1 MSERLDRFVTLMKGI
16 FELDK
21 SDLDF
26 GIYRIMNIRKQEI
39 EKFLSEG
46 LPQKVQETLAP
57 FACNTGDIEKR
68 LAEIEQSLGTDISQL
83 PDSIP
88 MVKEYRELKS
98 QLAAGVDLSA
108 LETDV
113 YSALYSFFNRYY
125 DEGDFISKRR
135 YKEGVYAIPYEGEEV
150 KLYWANQD
158 QYYIKTAENFKD
170 YCFVARNPYGDSC
183 TVHFL
188 LVDATT
194 EQNNNKES
202 KDSKRTFMLYQET
215 EEQPELKTFEYRAD
229 TNEFIVRFVFDV
241 PEDKKAKYL
250 ELNGA
255 AIRQKIAVDYP
266 QLVQILLADV
276 STDKKKPK
284 TLIDKHLEAYVAK
297 NTFDY
302 FIHKDLKGFLYRE
315 LDFYIKSEII
325 HLDDLDTTNEQRV
338 ETYLAKVKA
347 IKRVGHIIIDFLAQI
362 EDFQKK
368 LWLKKK
374 FVVETNWCMTLDRI
388 DESFW
393 SEIIANSAQIQE
405 WIEMYAID
413 EVEGDLTTVG
423 WTNPPT
429 MEFLHQNQ
437 NLVVDTKHFSTA
449 FKDRLVASIEDLA
462 ARIDGLMI
470 NADNS
475 QAIRLIQKRF
485 SEKIKCVYLDP
496 PYNTNDETF
505 IYKNNYKHS
514 SWASMMAD
522 KIIHAFAALDQDGV
536 LMVTID
542 DEELYDL
549 KEIID
554 ACIGVDRYI
563 GTIVI
568 QSNPRGR
575 GINSFYATCHEYC
588 LCYAKD
594 PDYVR
599 IIDQELTDEQA
610 KVYSSSDGDVAFRA
624 LPFRRSGGW
633 STPQDRPN
641 SEFPLYFDKAG
652 KLFAVGGERTT
663 DASDPYETDT
673 ILMREN
679 NETIKL
685 SPKVFSTKFPE
696 AYKIMPVDT
705 AGLRRVW
712 RWSDR
717 EKILSAGARNEFILK
732 KENGKSYVQLKDW
745 IKGGRKPKTIWFDSK
760 YDSSSH
766 GTNLL
771 KNLFGERNVFG
782 FPKSVYSTE
791 ESLHSI
797 MGEDENSTVVDMFG
811 GSATTGH
818 ALINLNR
825 KDNKTRKYI
834 LVEMGEYFEQVTK
847 PRIKK
852 VIYSPTWSFGKPVV
866 RQKGVSHIMKY
877 FSMESYEDALSN
889 VQLSEENKPLYS
901 LFGEDYLIHYM
912 LDIES
917 RGSLL
922 DLDQFKAPFSY
933 QMKITE
939 RNETKKRPV
948 DLVETFNYLIGLSV
962 VRQSAVSYF
971 HAQPDFAGGY
981 EGAVRLMKD
990 DGGEFGFKQV
1000 EGTLPDG
1007 RRALVIWRT
1016 VTDDL
1021 LASNAALDAYFT
1033 KYRINPHDREFDV
1046 IYVNGDNNLEN
1057 LRTGEESWKVQMT
1070 EIEFKNRMFEE
1081 V

>member
-1 MSERLDRFVTLMKGI
+1 MSERLERFVSLMKGI

-39 EKFLSEG
+39 ETFLSEG

-57 FACNTGDIEKR
+57 FARNTGDIEKR

-83 PDSIP
+83 PESIP
-88 MVKEYRELKS
+88 MVKEYKELKS
-98 QLAAGVDLSA
+98 QLAAGVDMAA

-170 YCFVARNPYGDSC
+170 YSFVARNAYGDSC

-215 EEQPELKTFEYRAD
+215 EEQPELKTFEYRPD

-255 AIRQKIAVDYP
+255 AIRQKIAADYP

-276 STDKKKPK
+276 SNDKKKLK

-338 ETYLAKVKA
+338 DTYLAKVKA

-393 SEIIANSAQIQE
+393 PEIIANPAQIQE

-429 MEFLHQNQ
+429 VEFLRQNQ
-437 NLVVDTKHFSTA
+437 NLVVDTKHFSTD
-449 FKDRLVASIEDLA
+449 FKDRLVASIEDLDEQTGGVMVHSDNFQA
-462 ARIDGLMI
+462 LGMLTQKYEHKI
-470 NADNS
+470 NYCY
-475 QAIRLIQKRF
+475 I
-485 SEKIKCVYLDP
+485 DP
-496 PYNTNDETF
+496 PYNTDSTP
-505 IYKNNYKHS
+505 ILYKNGYKDS
-514 SWASMMAD
+514 SWLS
-522 KIIHAFAALDQDGV
+522 
-536 LMVTID
+536 LMNDRIARSKHLLAEQSVYTVAID
-542 DEELYDL
+542 DTELNNLSLLLSQQFLDHRISTITVVHNPKGSPTKDFNRTHEYAIFITEESA
-549 KEIID
+549 KN
-554 ACIGVDRYI
+554 CIARILEENETPRKMRRWGENSKRTERRLSFYPIYI
-563 GTIVI
+563 KKGKIVRIGNVPEDDFHPKGKNELQPDGTIAI
-568 QSNPRGR
+568 WP
-575 GINSFYATCHEYC
+575 
-588 LCYAKD
+588 
-594 PDYVR
+594 
-599 IIDQELTDEQA
+599 IDQNGIERRWNFGLDSIRDNLDRITIIEDEGIFDLFLTHEMTVP
-610 KVYSSSDGDVAFRA
+610 KTVWK
-624 LPFRRSGGW
+624 GGEY
-633 STPQDRPN
+633 D
-641 SEFPLYFDKAG
+641 AG
-652 KLFAVGGERTT
+652 NYGNTLLTNILGKKLF
-663 DASDPYETDT
+663 D
-673 ILMREN
+673 
-679 NETIKL
+679 
-685 SPKVFSTKFPE
+685 
-696 AYKIMPVDT
+696 
-705 AGLRRVW
+705 
-712 RWSDR
+712 
-717 EKILSAGARNEFILK
+717 
-732 KENGKSYVQLKDW
+732 
-745 IKGGRKPKTIWFDSK
+745 
-760 YDSSSH
+760 
-766 GTNLL
+766 
-771 KNLFGERNVFG
+771 
-782 FPKSVYSTE
+782 FPKSINTLLKCIQLSTQ
-791 ESLHSI
+791 SKNDAVIL
-797 MGEDENSTVVDMFG
+797 DFFG
-811 GSATTGH
+811 GSGTTGH
-818 ALINLNR
+818 ATVEYNR
-825 KDNKTRKYI
+825 MNGESKRRYI
-834 LVEMGEYFEQVTK
+834 LVEMGTYFDTVTH
-847 PRIKK
+847 PRMKK
-852 VIYSPTWSFGKPVV
+852 VVYSADWKNGKPTS
-866 RQKGVSHIMKY
+866 RDTGVSHIMKY
-877 FSMESYEDALSN
+877 FSLESYEDALSN
-889 VQLSEENKPLYS
+889 VQLSEENQQLYS

-922 DLDQFKAPFSY
+922 DLEQFKAPFSY

-962 VRQSAVSYF
+962 ARQSTVSYF
-971 HAQPDFAGGY
+971 RAQPDTAGGY
-981 EGAVRLMKD
+981 EGAVRLLKD

-1007 RRALVIWRT
+1007 RRALIIWRT

-1033 KYRINPHDREFDV
+1033 KHRINPHDREFDV

-1057 LRTGEESWKVQMT
+1057 LRTGEESWKVQIT
-1070 EIEFKNRMFEE
+1070 ETEFKNRMFEE

>member
-46 LPQKVQETLAP
+46 LPKKVQETLLP

-170 YCFVARNPYGDSC
+170 YSFVARNAYGDSC

-255 AIRQKIAVDYP
+255 AIRQKIAADYP

-276 STDKKKPK
+276 SSDKKKPK

-325 HLDDLDTTNEQRV
+325 HLDDLDTTNERRV

-388 DESFW
+388 DETFW
-393 SEIIANSAQIQE
+393 PEIIANPAQIQE

-413 EVEGDLTTVG
+413 EMATDLSTVG

-429 MEFLHQNQ
+429 IEFLRQNQ
-437 NLVVDTKHFSTA
+437 NLVVDTKHFSTN
-449 FKDRLVASIEDLA
+449 FKDRLVASIEELDKQTG
-462 ARIDGLMI
+462 GLLI
-470 NADNS
+470 KSENFQALKVVKSGNALFD
-475 QAIRLIQKRF
+475 IIY
-485 SEKIKCVYLDP
+485 IDP
-496 PYNTNDETF
+496 PYNTGSDENFCYKDGYRSSTWLSMMQDRLIEGWELLSESGVMF
-505 IYKNNYKHS
+505 ISIGEEECDHLSVLLRELFGEENFFATLIWEKKKKGS
-514 SWASMMAD
+514 FLSGKIASMKDYILCVAKNPD
-522 KIIHAFAALDQDGV
+522 CFEGLIGEIATEETTYPCVNASNSRDIR
-536 LMVTID
+536 TID
-542 DEELYDL
+542 Y
-549 KEIID
+549 
-554 ACIGVDRYI
+554 
-563 GTIVI
+563 
-568 QSNPRGR
+568 
-575 GINSFYATCHEYC
+575 
-588 LCYAKD
+588 
-594 PDYVR
+594 
-599 IIDQELTDEQA
+599 
-610 KVYSSSDGDVAFRA
+610 
-624 LPFRRSGGW
+624 
-633 STPQDRPN
+633 
-641 SEFPLYFDKAG
+641 
-652 KLFAVGGERTT
+652 
-663 DASDPYETDT
+663 
-673 ILMREN
+673 
-679 NETIKL
+679 TIK
-685 SPKVFSTKFPE
+685 SK
-696 AYKIMPVDT
+696 YKE
-705 AGLRRVW
+705 
-712 RWSDR
+712 S
-717 EKILSAGARNEFILK
+717 NYILK
-732 KENGKSYVQLKDW
+732 KGSSISAGNMSLVLLSDLVIKDGELIPPLVIEGNWRYSQESMSEFAKKGELYITQDLYLRRIVNEARYKRLKDLLLRVGDNTDDSDFRAIDPNNLNKYGW
-745 IKGGRKPKTIWFDSK
+745 GSNEDANDELLNIYGEQYAVSYPKPIKLLMKLLLSTRKENAYIMDFFAGS
-760 YDSSSH
+760 
-766 GTNLL
+766 G
-771 KNLFGERNVFG
+771 
-782 FPKSVYSTE
+782 ST
-791 ESLHSI
+791 
-797 MGEDENSTVVDMFG
+797 
-811 GSATTGH
+811 AH
-818 ALINLNR
+818 AILNLNR
-825 KDNKTRKYI
+825 LDNGQRKFQLI
-834 LVEMGEYFEQVTK
+834 EMGDYFEKVALPRTK
-847 PRIKK
+847 KA
-852 VIYSPTWSFGKPVV
+852 VYSNDW
-866 RQKGVSHIMKY
+866 QKGIPLNRSTGLSHITKY
-877 FSMESYEDALSN
+877 LSLESYEDALSN
-889 VQLSEENKPLYS
+889 VKLSGESKSIFS

-922 DLDQFKAPFSY
+922 DLEQFKTPFSY

-939 RNETKKRPV
+939 QNETKTRPV

-962 VRQSAVSYF
+962 VRQSTVSYF
-971 HAQPDFAGGY
+971 SAQPDTAGGY

-1021 LASNAALDAYFT
+1021 LASNAALDAYFS
-1033 KYRINPHDREFDV
+1033 KHRINPHDREFDV

>member
-1 MSERLDRFVTLMKGI
+1 MSERLDRFVSLMKGI

-46 LPQKVQETLAP
+46 LPQKVQATLAP
-57 FACNTGDIEKR
+57 FARNTGDIERR
-68 LAEIEQSLGTDISQL
+68 LAEIEQSLGADISQL

-88 MVKEYRELKS
+88 MVQEYKQLKS

-108 LETDV
+108 LEADV

-170 YCFVARNPYGDSC
+170 YSFVARNAYGDSC

-215 EEQPELKTFEYRAD
+215 EEQPELKTFEYRED

-255 AIRQKIAVDYP
+255 AIRQKIAADYP
-266 QLVQILLADV
+266 QLMKILLADV
-276 STDKKKPK
+276 STDKKKTK
-284 TLIDKHLEAYVAK
+284 TLLDKHLEAYVAK

-388 DESFW
+388 DEAFW
-393 SEIIANSAQIQE
+393 PEIVANPAQMQE

-413 EVEGDLTTVG
+413 EVEGDLATVG

-429 MEFLHQNQ
+429 LDFLRQNQ
-437 NLVVDTKHFSTA
+437 NLVVDTKHFSSD
-449 FKDRLVASIEDLA
+449 FKDRLVASIEDL
-462 ARIDGLMI
+462 DEQTGGLMI
-470 NADNS
+470 RSENY
-475 QAIRLIQKRF
+475 QALNFLAQLYTG
-485 SEKIKCVYLDP
+485 KIDVTYIDP
-496 PYNTNDETF
+496 PYNTDASE
-505 IYKNNYKHS
+505 ILYKNNYKHS
-514 SWASMMAD
+514 SFLSMMENRLAQCY
-522 KIIHAFAALDQDGV
+522 KLLASNG
-536 LMVTID
+536 MVSVAID
-542 DEELYDL
+542 DAEIDRMDLLLEALFSKHAGTAVVRSNPQSRKTKGKFSPQHEYCLFYTKTEDTAPFPIGYSISKLKRYPLSDSIGHYAWMNFIRAGNNDLRTDRPKLYYPIAVSKDDELRVLNMVWNAETQQYDL
-549 KEIID
+549 KENIRPDEVLVYPIK
-554 ACIGVDRYI
+554 IQG
-563 GTIVI
+563 GTAIEKNW
-568 QSNPRGR
+568 QRG
-575 GINSFYATCHEYC
+575 HERV
-588 LCYAKD
+588 KSE
-594 PDYVR
+594 
-599 IIDQELTDEQA
+599 I
-610 KVYSSSDGDVAFRA
+610 
-624 LPFRRSGGW
+624 PFGEYRVRRSADGISIDFKTRMDEDAMPTTW
-633 STPQDRPN
+633 W
-641 SEFPLYFDKAG
+641 DKN
-652 KLFAVGGERTT
+652 EY
-663 DASDPYETDT
+663 ASANYAPTE
-673 ILMREN
+673 
-679 NETIKL
+679 
-685 SPKVFSTKFPE
+685 
-696 AYKIMPVDT
+696 
-705 AGLRRVW
+705 
-712 RWSDR
+712 
-717 EKILSAGARNEFILK
+717 
-732 KENGKSYVQLKDW
+732 LKD
-745 IKGGRKPKTIWFDSK
+745 
-760 YDSSSH
+760 
-766 GTNLL
+766 
-771 KNLFGERNVFG
+771 LFGNKPFDFAKAHSLVKDCICACG
-782 FPKSVYSTE
+782 AMKDKSII
-791 ESLHSI
+791 L
-797 MGEDENSTVVDMFG
+797 DFFA
-811 GSATTGH
+811 GSATTGDVVVGM
-818 ALINLNR
+818 NR
-825 KDNKTRKYI
+825 NDSQRRKYI
-834 LVEMGEYFEQVTK
+834 LVEMGTYFDTVTQ

-852 VIYSPTWSFGKPVV
+852 VVYSADWKNGKPAS
-866 RQKGVSHIMKY
+866 RGTGISHIMKY
-877 FSMESYEDALSN
+877 FSLESYEDALSN
-889 VQLSEENKPLYS
+889 VQLSEENKSLYD

-917 RGSLL
+917 KGSLL
-922 DLDQFKAPFSY
+922 NLEQFKTPFNY

-939 RNETKKRPV
+939 RNETKTRRV

-962 VRQSAVSYF
+962 ARQSTVSYF
-971 HAQPDFAGGY
+971 RSEPDTTGSY
-981 EGAVRLMKD
+981 EGAVRLVKD
-990 DGGEFGFKQV
+990 NGGEYGFKQL

-1016 VTDDL
+1016 ITEDL
-1021 LASNAALDAYFT
+1021 LSSNAALDAYFT
-1033 KYRINPHDREFDV
+1033 KHRINPQDREFDV
-1046 IYVNGDNNLEN
+1046 IYVNGDNNLDN

-1070 EIEFKNRMFEE
+1070 ELEFKARMFEE
-1081 V
+1081 E

>member
-1 MSERLDRFVTLMKGI
+1 MSERLDRFVSLMKGI

-57 FACNTGDIEKR
+57 FARNTGEIEKR

-83 PDSIP
+83 PDTIP
-88 MVKEYRELKS
+88 MVREYKDLKS
-98 QLAAGVDLSA
+98 QLAAGVDMAA

-170 YCFVARNPYGDSC
+170 YSFVARNPYGDSC

-215 EEQPELKTFEYRAD
+215 EEQPELKTFEYRPD

-255 AIRQKIAVDYP
+255 AIRKKIAADYP

-276 STDKKKPK
+276 SSDKKKPK

-393 SEIIANSAQIQE
+393 PEIIDNPAQIQE
-405 WIEMYAID
+405 WIDMYAID
-413 EVEGDLTTVG
+413 EVEGDLTTTG

-429 MEFLHQNQ
+429 MEFLRQNQ
-437 NLVVDTKHFSTA
+437 NLVVDTKHFSTE
-449 FKDRLVASIEDLA
+449 FKERLVASIDDL
-462 ARIDGLMI
+462 DQQMGGLMI
-470 NADNS
+470 HSDNY
-475 QAIRLIQKRF
+475 QALKFLQNQYASAVKLIY
-485 SEKIKCVYLDP
+485 IDP
-496 PYNTNDETF
+496 PYNTDASK
-505 IYKNNYKHS
+505 ILYKNGYEHS
-514 SWASMMAD
+514 SWLSLMESRLAEGRRFLSD
-522 KIIHAFAALDQDGV
+522 KGIIEVAIDDYELRYLNSCMDNVFGIGNAISNIAILTNPKGRDQGFIAQAHDYTVIYAKNKALAETNNFILSEDDLAKKFSKSKDGEALRELPLKRTGTGKRREERPYMYFPFFYSKDRDELIVIPEEYYVKIYDSQTDTFNDSYLAEVIDNFKAQGYEAILPMSSKGEHFRWRWGYKSCVAGVKNGV
-536 LMVTID
+536 LFCKPVRGGGYAVYQYD
-542 DEELYDL
+542 FADEE
-549 KEIID
+549 
-554 ACIGVDRYI
+554 
-563 GTIVI
+563 
-568 QSNPRGR
+568 
-575 GINSFYATCHEYC
+575 ATPKSLWY
-588 LCYAKD
+588 
-594 PDYVR
+594 
-599 IIDQELTDEQA
+599 
-610 KVYSSSDGDVAFRA
+610 
-624 LPFRRSGGW
+624 
-633 STPQDRPN
+633 
-641 SEFPLYFDKAG
+641 
-652 KLFAVGGERTT
+652 GERY
-663 DASDPYETDT
+663 DAS
-673 ILMREN
+673 
-679 NETIKL
+679 
-685 SPKVFSTKFPE
+685 
-696 AYKIMPVDT
+696 
-705 AGLRRVW
+705 
-712 RWSDR
+712 
-717 EKILSAGARNEFILK
+717 
-732 KENGKSYVQLKDW
+732 
-745 IKGGRKPKTIWFDSK
+745 SK
-760 YDSSSH
+760 

-771 KNLFGERNVFG
+771 ENIIPNNPFDY
-782 FPKSVYSTE
+782 PKSLFTV
-791 ESLHSI
+791 
-797 MGEDENSTVVDMFG
+797 EDNVIIGCNGDDTVLDYFA
-811 GSATTGH
+811 GSGTTGH
-818 ALINLNR
+818 AVLDLNR
-825 KDNKTRKYI
+825 TIDGSNRKYI
-834 LVEMGEYFEQVTK
+834 LVEMGTYFDTVTH
-847 PRIKK
+847 PRMKK
-852 VIYSPTWSFGKPVV
+852 VVYSADWKNGKPTS
-866 RQKGVSHIMKY
+866 RNTGVSHIMKY
-877 FSMESYEDALSN
+877 FSLESYEDALSN
-889 VQLSEENKPLYS
+889 VQLSDEHKSLYS

-917 RGSLL
+917 KGSLL
-922 DLDQFKAPFSY
+922 DLERFKAPFSY

-939 RNETKKRPV
+939 RNETKTRRV
-948 DLVETFNYLIGLSV
+948 DLVETFNYLIGISV
-962 VRQSAVSYF
+962 ARQSTVSYF
-971 HAQPDFAGGY
+971 RSEPDTAGGY
-981 EGAVRLMKD
+981 EGAVRLVKD
-990 DGGEFGFKQV
+990 NDGVYGFKQV

-1033 KYRINPHDREFDV
+1033 KHRINPQDREFDV
-1046 IYVNGDNNLEN
+1046 IFVNGDNNLEN

-1070 EIEFKNRMFEE
+1070 ETEFKNRMFEE
-1081 V
+1081 A

>member
-1 MSERLDRFVTLMKGI
+1 MSERLDRFVSLMKGI

-57 FACNTGDIEKR
+57 FARNTGEIEKR

-83 PDSIP
+83 PDTIP
-88 MVKEYRELKS
+88 MVREYKDLKS
-98 QLAAGVDLSA
+98 QLAAGVDMAA

-170 YCFVARNPYGDSC
+170 YSFVARNPYGDSC

-215 EEQPELKTFEYRAD
+215 EEQPELKTFEYRPD

-255 AIRQKIAVDYP
+255 AIRKKIAADYP

-276 STDKKKPK
+276 SSDKKKPK
-284 TLIDKHLEAYVAK
+284 KLIDKHLEAYVAK

-347 IKRVGHIIIDFLAQI
+347 VKRVGHIIIDFLAQI

-393 SEIIANSAQIQE
+393 PEIIANPAQIQE

-413 EVEGDLTTVG
+413 EVEGDLTTIG

-429 MEFLHQNQ
+429 MEFLRQNQ
-437 NLVVDTKHFSTA
+437 NLVVDTKHFSTD
-449 FKDRLVASIEDLA
+449 FKDRLVASIENLD
-462 ARIDGLMI
+462 DQTGGLMV
-470 NADNS
+470 NGDNFH
-475 QAIRLIQKRF
+475 AIQILRSKY
-485 SEKIKCVYLDP
+485 SSKIDYCYIDP
-496 PYNTNDETF
+496 PYNTNASE
-505 IYKNNYKHS
+505 ILYKNGYKDS
-514 SWASMMAD
+514 SWISLIRDRMVIANFLLKKGAVVTVAID
-522 KIIHAFAALDQDGV
+522 HA
-536 LMVTID
+536 
-542 DEELYDL
+542 ELYNLGELLDSIFG
-549 KEIID
+549 KQNRI
-554 ACIGVDRYI
+554 A
-563 GTIVI
+563 IVAV
-568 QSNPRGR
+568 QHNPKGR
-575 GINSFYATCHEYC
+575 NQAIFFSENIEYM
-588 LCYAKD
+588 LEYT
-594 PDYVR
+594 
-599 IIDQELTDEQA
+599 TDIEQA
-610 KVYSSSDGDVAFRA
+610 KFNNVAISNDVKETFCENDENGAYRWESFVRA
-624 LPFRRSGGW
+624 RLSRTKEHRPDNWYPLYVSNDLKQIT
-633 STPQDRPN
+633 STPTSDFLEVWPVVN
-641 SEFPLYFDKAG
+641 SGEFTWKNIRATFDELNKDGYFKA
-652 KLFAVGGERTT
+652 VR
-663 DASDPYETDT
+663 
-673 ILMREN
+673 
-679 NETIKL
+679 
-685 SPKVFSTKFPE
+685 
-696 AYKIMPVDT
+696 
-705 AGLRRVW
+705 
-712 RWSDR
+712 
-717 EKILSAGARNEFILK
+717 
-732 KENGKSYVQLKDW
+732 ENGKISIYHKYRENEVLKNIW
-745 IKGGRKPKTIWFDSK
+745 IDKK
-760 YDSSSH
+760 YQSEFN

-771 KNLFGERNVFG
+771 KDIFGTGGMFSY
-782 FPKSVYSTE
+782 PKSLYAVSD
-791 ESLHSI
+791 SI
-797 MGEDENSTVVDMFG
+797 KIAADIKGTVIDYFG
-811 GSATTGH
+811 GSGTTAH
-818 ALINLNR
+818 AILYNNYL
-825 KDNKTRKYI
+825 DQSCRKYI
-834 LVEMGEYFEQVTK
+834 IAEMGEYFRKITQ
-847 PRIKK
+847 PRVKK
-852 VIYSPTWSFGKPVV
+852 VMYAVLQENWKNGKPTS
-866 RQKGVSHIMKY
+866 RNTGVSHIMKY
-877 FSMESYEDALSN
+877 FSLESYEDALSN
-889 VQLSEENKPLYS
+889 VRLSDEHKSLYS

-917 RGSLL
+917 KGSLL
-922 DLDQFKAPFSY
+922 DLQQFKAPFSY

-939 RNETKKRPV
+939 RNETKTKRV
-948 DLVETFNYLIGLSV
+948 DLVETFNYLIGISV
-962 VRQSAVSYF
+962 ARQSTVSYF
-971 HAQPDFAGGY
+971 RSEPDSAGGY
-981 EGAVRLMKD
+981 EGAVRLVKD
-990 DGGEFGFKQV
+990 NDGVYGFKQV

-1016 VTDDL
+1016 VTEDL

-1033 KYRINPHDREFDV
+1033 KHRINPQDREFDV
-1046 IYVNGDNNLEN
+1046 IFVNGDNNLEN

-1070 EIEFKNRMFEE
+1070 ETEFKNRMFEE

>member
-1 MSERLDRFVTLMKGI
+1 MSERLDRFVALMKGI

-39 EKFLSEG
+39 EKFLNDG

-57 FACNTGDIEKR
+57 FACNTDDIEKR
-68 LAEIEQSLGTDISQL
+68 LAEIEQSLGTDMSQL

-98 QLAAGVDLSA
+98 QLATGVDLSA

-113 YSALYSFFNRYY
+113 YSSLYSFFNRYY

-170 YCFVARNPYGDSC
+170 YSFVARNAYGDSC

-202 KDSKRTFMLYQET
+202 KGSKRTFMLYQET
-215 EEQPELKTFEYRAD
+215 NEQPELKTFEYRAD

-250 ELNGA
+250 QLNGA
-255 AIRQKIAVDYP
+255 AIRQKIAADYP
-266 QLVQILLADV
+266 QLVQILLTDV

-374 FVVETNWCMTLDRI
+374 FIVETNWCITLDRI

-393 SEIIANSAQIQE
+393 PEVISNPAQVQE

-413 EVEGDLTTVG
+413 EVEGDPTTVG

-429 MEFLHQNQ
+429 MEFLHQNP
-437 NLVVDTKHFSTA
+437 NLVVDTKHFSTD
-449 FKDRLVASIEDLA
+449 FKDRLVSSIEDL
-462 ARIDGLMI
+462 DEQTGGLMI
-470 NADNS
+470 KSENY
-475 QAIRLIQKRF
+475 QALSLLTQLYA
-485 SEKIKCVYLDP
+485 EKINVIYIDP
-496 PYNTNDETF
+496 PYNTDASE
-505 IYKNNYKHS
+505 ILYKNNYKHS
-514 SWASMMAD
+514 SFLSMLENRLVQCY
-522 KIIHAFAALDQDGV
+522 KLLSSSG
-536 LMVTID
+536 MVSVAID
-542 DEELYDL
+542 DAEIDKTDLLLETIFSKHAGTTVVRSNPQSRKTKGKFSPQHEYCLFYTKTENTTPFPIGYSASKLKRYPLSDSIGHYAWMNFIRAGNNDLRTDRPKLYYPIAVSKDDQLRVLDMVWNEESQQYDL
-549 KEIID
+549 KEKIRPDEVLVYPIKLQGGITIEKNWQRGHERVKSEIPLGEYRVRRNIDGISIDFKTRMDEEAMPTTWWDKNEYASANYAPTELKELFGNKPFDFAKARGLVKDCICACGAMKEKAIILD
-554 ACIGVDRYI
+554 
-563 GTIVI
+563 
-568 QSNPRGR
+568 
-575 GINSFYATCHEYC
+575 
-588 LCYAKD
+588 
-594 PDYVR
+594 
-599 IIDQELTDEQA
+599 
-610 KVYSSSDGDVAFRA
+610 
-624 LPFRRSGGW
+624 
-633 STPQDRPN
+633 
-641 SEFPLYFDKAG
+641 
-652 KLFAVGGERTT
+652 LFA
-663 DASDPYETDT
+663 
-673 ILMREN
+673 
-679 NETIKL
+679 
-685 SPKVFSTKFPE
+685 
-696 AYKIMPVDT
+696 
-705 AGLRRVW
+705 
-712 RWSDR
+712 
-717 EKILSAGARNEFILK
+717 
-732 KENGKSYVQLKDW
+732 
-745 IKGGRKPKTIWFDSK
+745 
-760 YDSSSH
+760 
-766 GTNLL
+766 
-771 KNLFGERNVFG
+771 
-782 FPKSVYSTE
+782 
-791 ESLHSI
+791 
-797 MGEDENSTVVDMFG
+797 
-811 GSATTGH
+811 GSATTGDV
-818 ALINLNR
+818 IVGMNR
-825 KDNKTRKYI
+825 EDRQSRKYI
-834 LVEMGEYFEQVTK
+834 LVEMGTYFDTITK
-847 PRIKK
+847 PRMKK
-852 VIYSPTWSFGKPVV
+852 VVYSADWKNGKPTS
-866 RQKGVSHIMKY
+866 RDTGVSHIMKY
-877 FSMESYEDALSN
+877 FSLESYEDALSN
-889 VQLSEENKPLYS
+889 VRLSEQNKPLYS

-922 DLDQFKAPFSY
+922 DLEQFKAPFSY

-962 VRQSAVSYF
+962 VRQSTVSYF
-971 HAQPDFAGGY
+971 HSEPDTAGGY
-981 EGAVRLMKD
+981 EGAVRLLKD

-1007 RRALVIWRT
+1007 RRVLVIWRT

-1021 LASNAALDAYFT
+1021 LTSNAALDAYFI
-1033 KYRINPHDREFDV
+1033 KYRINPHNREFDI

-1057 LRTGEESWKVQMT
+1057 LRTSEESWKVQMT
-1070 EIEFKNRMFEE
+1070 ETEFKNRMFEE

>member
-1 MSERLDRFVTLMKGI
+1 MSERLDRFISLMKGI

-57 FACNTGDIEKR
+57 FARNTGEIEKR

-83 PDSIP
+83 PDTIP
-88 MVKEYRELKS
+88 MVREYKDLKS
-98 QLAAGVDLSA
+98 QLAAGVDMAA

-170 YCFVARNPYGDSC
+170 YSFVARNPYGDSC

-215 EEQPELKTFEYRAD
+215 EEQPELKTFEYRPD

-241 PEDKKAKYL
+241 PDDKKAKYL

-255 AIRQKIAVDYP
+255 AIRKKIAADYP

-276 STDKKKPK
+276 SSDKKKPK

-347 IKRVGHIIIDFLAQI
+347 IKRVGHIIIDFLAQV

-374 FVVETNWCMTLDRI
+374 FVVETNWCLTLDRI
-388 DESFW
+388 NESFW
-393 SEIIANSAQIQE
+393 PEIIANPAQIQE
-405 WIEMYAID
+405 WIDMYAID
-413 EVEGDLTTVG
+413 EVEGDLTSIG

-429 MEFLHQNQ
+429 MEFLRQNQ

-449 FKDRLVASIEDLA
+449 FKDRLVASIDDLDRKTGGILIKGDNYHA
-462 ARIDGLMI
+462 LRIL
-470 NADNS
+470 S
-475 QAIRLIQKRF
+475 TKYRHQ
-485 SEKIKCVYLDP
+485 IKCCYYDP
-496 PYNTNDETF
+496 PYNTSENTF
-505 IYKNNYKHS
+505 LYKNGYKDS

-522 KIIHAFAALDQDGV
+522 RMYETKSLLEDSGV
-536 LMVTID
+536 TCTAID
-542 DEELYDL
+542 DLEQSLLVQLMDQCYGFDSRL
-549 KEIID
+549 GTLVIEIKPSGRTNDNFLATSHEYIIFNAID
-554 ACIGVDRYI
+554 PI
-563 GTIVI
+563 GTEICFTPLTDD
-568 QSNPRGR
+568 QLAKYTDDGSDLGAHKWRDFMRTGGYSTPEERP
-575 GINSFYATCHEYC
+575 NSFYPIYYSEETGEIT
-588 LCYAKD
+588 LENK
-594 PDYVR
+594 PGFQE
-599 IIDQELTDEQA
+599 IWPIDT
-610 KVYSSSDGDVAFRA
+610 
-624 LPFRRSGGW
+624 
-633 STPQDRPN
+633 
-641 SEFPLYFDKAG
+641 
-652 KLFAVGGERTT
+652 VGR
-663 DASDPYETDT
+663 
-673 ILMREN
+673 N
-679 NETIKL
+679 
-685 SPKVFSTKFPE
+685 
-696 AYKIMPVDT
+696 
-705 AGLRRVW
+705 RVW
-712 RWSDR
+712 RKTKPSFLVHLKNGEIKIAKKRGSNDYKVQIIDR
-717 EKILSAGARNEFILK
+717 VK
-732 KENGKSYVQLKDW
+732 KGVRPKSTWVGSQ
-745 IKGGRKPKTIWFDSK
+745 
-760 YDSSSH
+760 YDASTH
-766 GTNLL
+766 GTKWL
-771 KNLFGERNVFG
+771 KSIFGETSPFS
-782 FPKSVYSTE
+782 FPKSIYAVKDTLY
-791 ESLHSI
+791 
-797 MGEDENSTVVDMFG
+797 TVVGNSPNAIVLDIFA
-811 GSATTGH
+811 GSATTGE
-818 ALINLNR
+818 AVIRLNR
-825 KDNKTRKYI
+825 EPDEDENLGNRKYI
-834 LVEMGEYFEQVTK
+834 LVEMGEYFNTVTV
-847 PRIKK
+847 PRMKK
-852 VIYSPTWSFGKPVV
+852 VVYSLEWKSGKPIS
-866 RQKGVSHIMKY
+866 RNTGVSHIMKY
-877 FSMESYEDALSN
+877 FSLESYEDALSN
-889 VQLSEENKPLYS
+889 VQLSDEHKSLYS

-917 RGSLL
+917 KGSLL
-922 DLDQFKAPFSY
+922 DLEQFKAPFSY

-939 RNETKKRPV
+939 RNETKTRRV
-948 DLVETFNYLIGLSV
+948 DLVETFNYLIGISV
-962 VRQSAVSYF
+962 ARQSTVSYF
-971 HAQPDFAGGY
+971 RSEPDTAGGY
-981 EGAVRLMKD
+981 EGAVRLVKD
-990 DGGEFGFKQV
+990 NDGVYGFKQV

-1016 VTDDL
+1016 VTEDL

-1033 KYRINPHDREFDV
+1033 KHRINPQDREFDV
-1046 IYVNGDNNLEN
+1046 IFINGDNNLEN
-1057 LRTGEESWKVQMT
+1057 LRAGEESWKVQMT
-1070 EIEFKNRMFEE
+1070 ETEFKNRMFEE
-1081 V
+1081 A